1 MITRGRNR
9 RLEKGSLE
17 GRRSIVSYPH
27 RSENYNHQEQ
37 ECRIYLCT
45 TNDIGIL
52 RTPEYK

>member
-27 RSENYNHQEQ
+27 RSENNHQEQ

-45 TNDIGIL
+45 NSDIGIP
-52 RTPEYK
+52 RTPE